1 MITHQ
6 AIAATFSTRLSAVA
20 AIFLAVIFVLLAGT
34 ATAQPAGNIQFVSGG
49 VEIERGDQKFPA
61 MRATLVNVGDLIR
74 TSPNGNIQMN
84 MIDGAFLS
92 LRPGS
97 EMRVEKYEF
106 SPTQTTVGDAVIGL
120 LKGTLRTFTGEIVS
134 RNRDR
139 FKMRTAVATLGI
151 RGSGNV
157 LAHYDAIGTIN
168 HTLTGA
174 HSVTSNAGGTLVSMP
189 GQTIQVLAGQAPR
202 YIPTPAFIAQA
213 ASPAPKSSSSS
224 GETEKAA
231 EPTATPPANTTS
243 AATAA
248 PPPPST
254 TSAAQANTAATA
266 AIVAATTTL
275 TGGVFTVRGIDASL
289 PAGNQ
294 GVFVQTGATGN
305 TTAIL
310 NAAGQLIELRNGDIS
325 VNMYGNAAFPAG
337 YTPSGSPDATVS
349 FSGGSHRDGFKTPDG
364 SVIIGRWTG
373 GNISLLNN
381 TLAPTDPNYRFDS
394 QLGNR
399 SLSYGLVTPTLASV
413 ASTFTG
419 SSTYNLLAATAP
431 TDAVG
436 NVGTLSSATIGVNF
450 SLLTAR
456 LNAALAVNNQNLT
469 LSGNSSFARGSSLL
483 QWTSGSGTLNIGCS
497 GSNCAGI
504 GYNGSVG
511 ANIAG
516 ATGSF
521 IGGQYRINPIRIAGS
536 ALADLITGHFVL
548 QTSTN
553 PVAGGSISDP
563 NAVPAMRSS
572 NPLSTGGYEGIFP
585 QGGTAVFNAAGQMI
599 GARNGTFTAFISS
612 GGVGGIVPA
621 GYIGVTANDA
631 SYELIGGQHRDAFRT
646 SDGSVILGRWE
657 GGAIEV
663 RDNGQPNSAA
673 RVYNLGARSAAYGV
687 FRYTD
692 SAIASTFT
700 GTTTYSLIGS
710 TLPTDGAGNVGRLNS
725 WTVGFNFNSL
735 TATLNG
741 SLSINNQNL
750 TIVGQPTPFQQ
761 GSPFVNWVSL
771 DPNNPSTLAANTMAI
786 TCSGSNCSSR
796 GYVGV
801 TSTGLAGATG
811 QFAAGQYRITPTGVQ
826 GSGGAMPD
834 HISGFFALQAAT
846 APTVGISVPQTG
858 TATLSFGSLSN
869 VTAGFNT
876 NNNTNYLP
884 NAISGT
890 VNANFSNRTVGFNAT
905 VSSTTTPGGAAGPT
919 FTASASNLP
928 LVGVGFSAATGT
940 GLPTNVGALTVTCSG
955 ACAGVQPV
963 GRFDGFFTGNTGTAG
978 RAFFTLG
985 SLNGD
990 GMAGIAAFGTPGA
1003 PVAPVAPLA
1012 FIAQDAGRG
1021 ARAVDAANYLPAGAF
1036 GNRLLADPR
1045 RRNAPAIYH

>member
-6 AIAATFSTRLSAVA
+6 AIAATFSTRLGAAAAV
-20 AIFLAVIFVLLAGT
+20 FMAVIFVLLAGT
-34 ATAQPAGNIQFVSGG
+34 AIAQPAGNIQYVSGG
-49 VEIERGDQKFPA
+49 VEIERGSQKFPA
-61 MRATLVNVGDLIR
+61 MRATLINVGDLIR
-74 TSPNGNIQMN
+74 TSANGNIQLN

-106 SPTQTTVGDAVIGL
+106 SPMQTTVGDAVIGL

-231 EPTATPPANTTS
+231 EPTATPPASTSS
-243 AATAA
+243 AAAAA
-248 PPPPST
+248 PPPPPT

-266 AIVAATTTL
+266 AIVAATTAL
-275 TGGVFTVRGIDASL
+275 TGGVYTVRGIDPSL
-289 PAGNQ
+289 PPGYQ

-337 YTPSGSPDATVS
+337 YTPSGSSDATVS

-381 TLAPTDPNYRFDS
+381 TLASTDPNYRSDS

-399 SLSYGLVTPTLASV
+399 SLSYGLVTPTLSSV

-469 LSGNSSFARGSSLL
+469 LSGNSSFARGSALL
-483 QWTSGSGTLNIGCS
+483 QWTSGLGTLNIGCS

-516 ATGSF
+516 TTGSF
-521 IGGQYRINPIRIAGS
+521 IGGQYRINPNRLPGS
-536 ALADLITGHFVL
+536 SLTDLISGHFVL
-548 QTSTN
+548 QTTTN
-553 PVAGGSISDP
+553 PALGSTISDP
-563 NAVPAMRSS
+563 NTSISFRAP
-572 NPLSTGGYEGIFP
+572 NPLTTGGFEGIFP
-585 QGGTAVFNAAGQMI
+585 QGSTAVFNAAGQLI
-599 GARNGTFTAFISS
+599 GVRNSLTGTITFISS
-612 GGVGGIVPA
+612 GGVPGILPA
-621 GYIGVTANDA
+621 GYTPLTIADA
-631 SYELIGGQHRDAFRT
+631 SYEFIGGQHRDAFRT

-657 GGAIEV
+657 GGTIEV
-663 RDNGQPNSAA
+663 RDNSQPNGAA
-673 RVYNLGARSAAYGV
+673 RVFNLGPRSGAYGV
-687 FRYTD
+687 YRTTD
-692 SAIASTFT
+692 SGVAGAFT
-700 GTTTYSLIGS
+700 GATTYSLVGS

-725 WTVGFNFNSL
+725 WTIGFNFNSL
-735 TATLNG
+735 TATLDG

-750 TIVGQPTPFQQ
+750 TLVGQPAPFQQ
-761 GSPFVNWVSL
+761 GAPFVNWVAI
-771 DPNNPSTLAANTMAI
+771 DPNRTPVISGPGSMAI
-786 TCSGSNCSSR
+786 TCAGSACNSR

-801 TSTGLAGATG
+801 TSAAVVGANG
-811 QFAAGQYRITPTGVQ
+811 QFAAGQYRITGTGVPN
-826 GSGGAMPD
+826 GGGAMPD
-834 HISGFFALQAAT
+834 HISGFFALQAAS
-846 APTVGISVPQTG
+846 APTVGISTPQTG
-858 TATLSFGSLSN
+858 TATLVFGSISN
-869 VTAGFNT
+869 GNPGFT
-876 NNNTNYLP
+876 S
-884 NAISGT
+884 NADYTPSTITGT
-890 VNANFSNRTVGFNAT
+890 LNANFSNRTVGFNAT
-905 VSSTTTPGGAAGPT
+905 VSSTITPSNTAGPT
-919 FTASASNLP
+919 FTASASNVP
-928 LVGVGFSAATGT
+928 LVGVGFSATTGT
-940 GLPTNVGALTVTCSG
+940 GLPTNVGTLTVTCSG
-955 ACAGVQPV
+955 ACAGAQPE
-963 GRFDGFFTGNTGTAG
+963 GRFDGFFTGTSGNSG
-978 RAFFTLG
+978 RAFFSLG
-985 SLNGD
+985 GVNGMS
-990 GMAGIAAFGTPGA
+990 GTASFGVPGVPAAPTA
-1003 PVAPVAPLA
+1003 Y
-1012 FIAQDAGRG
+1012 IAQDAGLG
-1021 ARAVDAANYLPAGAF
+1021 ARAVDAGRQLPSG
-1036 GNRLLADPR
+1036 GTSLPNLR
-1045 RRNAPAIYH
+1045 RQGSLVAY

>member
-6 AIAATFSTRLSAVA
+6 AIAATFITRLRA
-20 AIFLAVIFVLLAGT
+20 ATATLLVVIFSSFAGF

-202 YIPTPAFIAQA
+202 FIPTPAFIAQA

-243 AATAA
+243 AAAAA
-248 PPPPST
+248 PPPPPT

-275 TGGVFTVRGIDASL
+275 TGGVYTARAIDVTL
-289 PAGNQ
+289 PQGNQ
-294 GVFVQTGATGN
+294 GAFFQTNAAGN

-310 NAAGQLIELRNGDIS
+310 NAAGQLIELRNGDLS
-325 VNMYGNAAFPAG
+325 TNMYGGAAFPAG
-337 YTPSGSPDATVS
+337 YTPFGSPDVNIS
-349 FSGGSHRDGFKTPDG
+349 FSGGSHRDGFRTADG
-364 SVIIGRWTG
+364 SVIIGRWAG
-373 GNISLLNN
+373 GSSSFVYN
-381 TLAPTDPNYRFDS
+381 TLAPTDPNYRTTY

-399 SLSYGLVTPTLASV
+399 SASYGLVTPTLASV

-419 SSTYNLLAATAP
+419 STTYNLLAATAP
-431 TDAVG
+431 ADALG
-436 NVGTLSSATIGVNF
+436 NVGTLTAATIGVNF

-456 LNAALAVNNQNLT
+456 LNAALAVNNQNFT

-521 IGGQYRINPIRIAGS
+521 IGGQYRINPNRAPGS
-536 ALADLITGHFVL
+536 ALADLILGHFVL
-548 QTSTN
+548 QTATT
-553 PVAGGSISDP
+553 PAVGGSISDP
-563 NAVPAMRSS
+563 TTTSVGFRAP
-572 NPLSTGGYEGIFP
+572 NPLTTGGFEGILA
-585 QGGTAVFNAAGQMI
+585 GNGTAVLNAAGQLI
-599 GARNGTFTAFISS
+599 GARNAAGFSTFISS
-612 GGVGGIVPA
+612 LGVPGRLPA
-621 GYIGVTANDA
+621 GYTGGVNILDA
-631 SYELIGGQHRDAFRT
+631 SYEFVGGQHRDAFRT
-646 SDGSVILGRWE
+646 SDGSIILGRWE

-663 RDNGQPNSAA
+663 RDNSLPNSAA

-687 FRYTD
+687 IRNID
-692 SAIASTFT
+692 AAVAGAFT
-700 GTTTYSLIGS
+700 GATTYSLIGS

-750 TIVGQPTPFQQ
+750 AIIGQPAPFQQ
-761 GSPFVNWVSL
+761 GSPNVNWL
-771 DPNNPSTLAANTMAI
+771 AFNPNSTQVGNGNMTI
-786 TCSGSNCSSR
+786 TCAGSNCNSR

-801 TSTGLAGATG
+801 TNTGLTGTNG
-811 QFAAGQYRITPTGVQ
+811 QFAAGQYRITGVGVQ
-826 GSGGAMPD
+826 GDGGGMPD
-834 HISGFFALQAAT
+834 HISGYFALQAAS
-846 APTVGISVPQTG
+846 APTAGISVPQTG

-869 VTAGFNT
+869 VSAGSAAIDYT
-876 NNNTNYLP
+876 P
-884 NAISGT
+884 SAISGT

-919 FTASASNLP
+919 LTASASNVP

-955 ACAGVQPV
+955 ACVGVQPV
-963 GRFDGFFTGNTGTAG
+963 GRFDGFFTGNSGSAG

-985 SLNGD
+985 SLIGD
-990 GMAGIAAFGTPGA
+990 GMSGVAVFGTPGA
-1003 PVAPVAPLA
+1003 PAAPVAPLA

-1021 ARAVDAANYLPAGAF
+1021 ARAVDAANYLTAGAF